1 MYKLKYPISIERE
14 YHAQL
19 RKMVKAL
26 QTTTETRYDADDDE
40 SDSEKAV
47 ALLLLMYN
55 SSNATENAISQVS
68 NMAGMMKSYTG
79 EQLQELMEDRFGDD
93 LTWPMKV
100 RIFDADPKLKRLLQE
115 WTSENIK
122 LIKSIPTQYFDRLQG
137 IISDGVINGATKEEA
152 AININKLYKSTQA
165 RAELIST
172 DQIGKLNGQ
181 LMKYRQ
187 QDLGLKYYKWNTVKD
202 SRVRKSHAERE
213 GKLFAWEV
221 KDAGK
226 VIQGQ
231 YVRRTPQ
238 DGSPGIPIR
247 CRCLAQPVITKEMTE
262 NV

>member
-1 MYKLKYPISIERE
+1 MYKLKYPTSIERE

-26 QTTTETRYDADDDE
+26 KTTAETRFDADDDE
-40 SDSEKAV
+40 SESEKAI

-68 NMAGMMKSYTG
+68 NMASMMKSYTG

-93 LTWPMKV
+93 LGWQMKV
-100 RIFDADPKLKRLLQE
+100 RMFDADPKLKQLLQE

-122 LIKSIPTQYFDRLQG
+122 LIKSIPTQYFDKLQG
-137 IISDGVINGATKEEA
+137 IISDSVINGTAKEEVA
-152 AININKLYKSTQA
+152 KSINKLYKRTQA

-187 QDLGLKYYKWNTVKD
+187 QNLGLKYYKWNTVKD
-202 SRVRKSHAERE
+202 SRVRKAHAERE

-238 DGSPGIPIR
+238 DGPPGIPIR